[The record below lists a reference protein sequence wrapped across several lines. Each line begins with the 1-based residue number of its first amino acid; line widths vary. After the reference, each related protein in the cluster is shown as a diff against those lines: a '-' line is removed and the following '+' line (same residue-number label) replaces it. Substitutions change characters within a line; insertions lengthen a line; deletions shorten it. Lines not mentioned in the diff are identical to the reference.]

1 MKKLFK
7 FTISFFAVLLLL
19 GFMSQASAFSRGIY
33 ITQSTAE
40 HKAKLAHLIAES
52 KKYGI
57 DTFIIDVN
65 IPSKRYAANVKSV
78 VQQGIHYVARI
89 VIFPHGATHA
99 QVTDKKIWAKRLALA
114 KYAVGLGATSIQLD
128 YIRFRSENPASPEK
142 AKRILTVVQY
152 FKNELAPYHVS
163 LQMDIF
169 GIATLKPVHTIG
181 HDVNLLASAVNAFCP
196 MVYPSH
202 YEPFRIHAVKPY
214 ETIFNAITA
223 LKKQLQPNSSVSIFA
238 YIELFNYRFP
248 LSPTQKM
255 KYINAEMKAA
265 RDAGANG
272 WYVWSA
278 TNHYAPLFRVLAN
291 KSA

>member
-1 MKKLFK
+1 MKYLFK
-7 FTISFFAVLLLL
+7 FTLLFSMFIFL
-19 GFMSQASAFSRGIY
+19 GNAYAFSRGIY

-40 HKAKLAHLIAES
+40 HKAKLAQLIAES

-65 IPSKRYAANVKSV
+65 IPSKAYTANVKNA

-89 VIFPHGATHA
+89 VIFPHGGTHA

-114 KYAVGLGATSIQLD
+114 KYAVGLGATAVQLD
-128 YIRFRSENPASPEK
+128 YIRFRSENPPSPEK

-152 FKNELAPYHVS
+152 FKDELAPYHVS
-163 LQMDIF
+163 VQMDIF
-169 GIATLKPVHTIG
+169 GIATIKPAHTIG
-181 HDVNLLASAVNAFCP
+181 QDVNLLASVVDAFCP

-202 YEPFRIHAVKPY
+202 YEPFRMHAVKPY
-214 ETIFNAITA
+214 ETVFNAITA
-223 LKKQLQPNSSVSIFA
+223 LKKQLNPGSSVSVFA

-248 LSPTQKM
+248 LSAQQKM

-265 RDAGANG
+265 HDAGANG

-278 TNHYAPLFRVLAN
+278 TNHYSPLFRVLAAN